1 MNESTSV
8 RWKWGLFAAIGMTLL
23 ALYPQLNLCLAR
35 GREWNGAYATIH
47 GDEVA
52 YSAYI
57 QALIDG
63 RPRRNNPYT
72 GRDDVPGAPQPESL
86 FSIQFIPAYA
96 IALPARA
103 LGISA
108 ASAFIALLVLTAAG
122 ATLTIFW
129 LLVTITSDERLAAAG
144 ALAVLCFGTVG
155 AGQGE
160 TFGLLHR
167 PFAADSFLF
176 LRRYQPAVAFPLF
189 FVLCVFVWRMLT
201 REKFRDAV
209 AWANLSGA
217 LFAILIFSYFYLWTA
232 AAAWLACIGLL
243 WLVAHPA
250 EWRRIV
256 AFFGVIVGW
265 AAVALVPYLL
275 MLSHRAANTDS
286 GQLLDIS
293 HAPDLLRIHE
303 LMGMAIL
310 LALVLIVARG
320 RIAYDD
326 QRILFLASLALTPL
340 ATFNQQIITGRS
352 LQPFHYQWFIL
363 NYLMLIAMVATAF
376 ILWQE
381 IGGRSLRL
389 SARVAGLIALLAF
402 GMGMIE
408 MAGATRRTASYAR
421 QCDEA
426 MKVGQW
432 LAEAATQ
439 DGTRSDDVR
448 EGRAPRP
455 MVFSS
460 NIPVAGILPTLA
472 PQTILFAWHVNS
484 FPTKSLEESRD
495 LFFRYLYYSGA
506 DAAELEQTFLAAGP
520 EILVA
525 FFGVARVLPD
535 MALNNQP
542 ILVGEA
548 RAEVMNYAAYVTS
561 FTRADAESPT
571 LSYVV
576 VPTEGPPNFANIDRW
591 YERDPGERVGIFT
604 IYRVKLRTL
613 PTQ

>member
-47 GDEVA
+47 YDEVA

-96 IALPARA
+96 VALPARA
-103 LGISA
+103 LGVSA
-108 ASAFIALLVLTAAG
+108 ATAFIALLVLTAAG

-129 LLVTITSDERLAAAG
+129 LLVTLTGDERLAAAG
-144 ALAVLCFGTVG
+144 ALAILCFGTLA

-160 TFGLLHR
+160 ILGLVHR
-167 PFAADSFLF
+167 SFAADSFLF
-176 LRRYQPAVAFPLF
+176 LRRYQPSVAFPLF

-201 REKFRDAV
+201 RKKFRDAI

-217 LFAILIFSYFYLWTA
+217 LFAVLIFSYFYLWTA

-243 WLVAHPA
+243 WLAGHPA

-256 AFFGVIVGW
+256 ALFGVIGGW
-265 AAVALVPYLL
+265 AAVALAPYLL
-275 MLSHRAANTDS
+275 MVSHRATNTDS

-293 HAPDLLRIHE
+293 HAPDLLRIPE
-303 LMGMAIL
+303 LMGIAIALTL
-310 LALVLIVARG
+310 LVGAARG
-320 RIAYDD
+320 IISWKDRRVIFIAS
-326 QRILFLASLALTPL
+326 FALMPL
-340 ATFNQQIITGRS
+340 VTFNQQIISGRS
-352 LQPFHYQWFIL
+352 LQPFHYQWFIT
-363 NYLMLIAMVATAF
+363 NYLVLVSLVATVV
-376 ILWQE
+376 ILWQGHGGVMHRLPSRAVVL
-381 IGGRSLRL
+381 IG
-389 SARVAGLIALLAF
+389 LLAF

-432 LAEAATQ
+432 LAEAATH
-439 DGTRSDDVR
+439 DGTHSDAVR

-455 MVFSS
+455 VVFSS
-460 NIPVAGILPTLA
+460 SVPVAGILPTLA
-472 PQTILFAWHVNS
+472 PQSILFAWHLNS
-484 FPTKSLEESRD
+484 FPTVRVDEYRE

-506 DAAELEQTFLAAGP
+506 DATELERTFLGGGS
-520 EILVA
+520 EVLSA
-525 FFGVARVLPD
+525 FFGVERVLPD
-535 MALNNQP
+535 MAVNAKP
-542 ILVGEA
+542 ISLQEA
-548 RAEVMNYAAYVTS
+548 HAAVTNYAAYAAS
-561 FTRADAESPT
+561 FTRAEAETPT

-576 VPTEGPPNFANIDRW
+576 VPTEAPPNFANIDRW
-591 YERDPGERVGIFT
+591 YERNAGDRVGIFT
-604 IYRVKLRTL
+604 IYRVKLRAV
-613 PTQ
+613 PKQ

>member
-72 GRDDVPGAPQPESL
+72 GRDDVPGASQPESL

-103 LGISA
+103 LGVSA
-108 ASAFIALLVLTAAG
+108 ATAFIALLVLTAAG
-122 ATLTIFW
+122 TTLTIFW
-129 LLVTITSDERLAAAG
+129 LLVTLTGDERLAAAG
-144 ALAVLCFGTVG
+144 ALAVLCFGTLA

-176 LRRYQPAVAFPLF
+176 LRRYQPSVAFPLF

-217 LFAILIFSYFYLWTA
+217 LFAVLIFSYFYLWTA
-232 AAAWLACIGLL
+232 AAAWLACIAVL
-243 WLVAHPA
+243 WLAGHPA
-250 EWRRIV
+250 EWRRIA

-275 MLSHRAANTDS
+275 MLSHRATNTDS

-293 HAPDLLRIHE
+293 HTPSLFRIPE
-303 LMGMAIL
+303 LMGIAIGLTL
-310 LALVLIVARG
+310 LAGAARG
-320 RIAYDD
+320 IITCKDRRVIFIAS
-326 QRILFLASLALTPL
+326 FALTPL
-340 ATFNQQIITGRS
+340 ITFNQQIITGRS
-352 LQPFHYQWFIL
+352 LQPFHYQWFIT
-363 NYLMLIAMVATAF
+363 NYLVLVALVATVV
-376 ILWQE
+376 ILWQGH
-381 IGGRSLRL
+381 GGVMHRL
-389 SARVAGLIALLAF
+389 PGRAVALTGLLAF
-402 GMGMIE
+402 GMGTIE
-408 MAGATRRTASYAR
+408 MSGATGRTANYVR
-421 QCDEA
+421 MCDEA
-426 MKVGQW
+426 MQVGTW
-432 LAEAATQ
+432 LAGAAKK
-439 DGTRSDDVR
+439 DGTESDGVR

-472 PQTILFAWHVNS
+472 PQAILFAWHVNS
-484 FPTKSLEESRD
+484 FPTRSLEESRE

-506 DAAELEQTFLAAGP
+506 DAVELEQTFLAARP
-520 EILVA
+520 EILSA

-535 MALNNQP
+535 MAINNKP
-542 ILVGEA
+542 ISVAEA
-548 RAEVMNYAAYVTS
+548 RAEVMNYAAYAAS
-561 FTRADAESPT
+561 FTRADAETPT

-576 VPTEGPPNFANIDRW
+576 VPTEAPPNLAHIDRW
-591 YERDPGERVGIFT
+591 YERDAGERVGIFT
-604 IYRVKLRTL
+604 IYRVKLRTV
-613 PTQ
+613 PKQ